1 MLKRHVIKV
10 LLLLVS
16 VSTASAYENLSITDN
31 EHART
36 WKSFAEKV
44 YRLHEKQLSGK
55 SIRTTSEPGGY
66 MNHPNCY
73 VEVSYFDEATGLLLS
88 RIKWRTGQPD
98 SVHVIEVFVYDEQH
112 RLLRDYA
119 VAFVAVFYSHLQSG
133 ADIPNQALVNLYNHN
148 GSLSAFRSFDAN
160 DTFVYEAC
168 SGEYEGRS
176 VDISLDDEEINGI
189 GTDTNSLLNGK
200 EYKACFGGMPSTA
213 GEYLDPH

>member
-16 VSTASAYENLSITDN
+16 VSTASAYENLSTTDN

-44 YRLHEKQLSGK
+44 YQLHERQLAGR
-55 SIRTTSEPGGY
+55 SIRTTRTPGGY

-88 RIKWRTGQPD
+88 RIKWRTEHPD
-98 SVHVIEVFVYDEQH
+98 TTHVIEVFVYDEQQ
-112 RLLRDYA
+112 RLLRDYT
-119 VAFVAVFYSHLQSG
+119 VAYVAAFYNHLRAG
-133 ADIPNQALVNLYNHN
+133 ADIPNQALVNMHNHN
-148 GSLSAFRSFDAN
+148 GELSAFRSFDAN
-160 DTFVYEAC
+160 GTFAYEAC
-168 SGEYEGRS
+168 SGEYEGRP

-189 GTDTNSLLNGK
+189 GADPNGLLKRK
-200 EYKACFGGMPSTA
+200 EYKACFGGMPATA